1 MFEKLLLSGV
11 LKLKL
16 LTQMI
21 FQLSVR
27 RLAATL
33 TLVIVAISFFVRCH
47 ELPVGEKMGEEEEE
61 GYEPVADAAIGN
73 R

>member
-1 MFEKLLLSGV
+1 
-11 LKLKL
+11 
-16 LTQMI
+16 MI

-33 TLVIVAISFFVRCH
+33 TLVIVARCLLVRCH

-61 GYEPVADAAIGN
+61 GYEPVAEAAIGN

>member
-1 MFEKLLLSGV
+1 
-11 LKLKL
+11 
-16 LTQMI
+16 MI

-33 TLVIVAISFFVRCH
+33 TLVIVARCLLVRCH
-47 ELPVGEKMGEEEEE
+47 ELTVGEKMGEEEEE
-61 GYEPVADAAIGN
+61 EGYEPVAEAAIGN